1 MRHIRFL
8 AVASFAALALALVP
22 GSAAASPRASM
33 LAQINSV
40 RAFVG
45 VHPLRSSR
53 ALDGSSSRYARTLMR
68 HDYFGHASRIRAGGR
83 FRLLGE
89 ILEMHRGRRPQI
101 GATLRAWLHSPG
113 HRRVLLDPRFYWIG
127 LGRSTGRFGG
137 HRATIWVGQFGR
149 K

>member
-1 MRHIRFL
+1 MRHIRILAVVSFSTFAL
-8 AVASFAALALALVP
+8 ALLPGSAVASTR
-22 GSAAASPRASM
+22 GSM

-40 RAFVG
+40 RAYVG
-45 VHPLRSSR
+45 VHPLRASR
-53 ALDGSSSRYARTLMR
+53 ALNGSSSRYATTLMR

-89 ILEMHRGRRPQI
+89 ILEMHRGTRPQI
-101 GATLRAWLHSPG
+101 GATVRAWLNSPG

-127 LGRSTGRFGG
+127 LGRSTGRFAG
-137 HRATIWVGQFGR
+137 HRTTIWVGQFGR

>member
-1 MRHIRFL
+1 MRHIRIPAAAL
-8 AVASFAALALALVP
+8 LAALALALIP
-22 GSAAASPRASM
+22 GTAGASTRGSM

-40 RAFVG
+40 RAYVG

-53 ALDGSSSRYARTLMR
+53 ALNASSSRYARTLMR

-89 ILEMHRGRRPQI
+89 ILEMHRGARPQI
-101 GATLRAWLHSPG
+101 GATVRAWLHSPG
-113 HRRVLLDPRFYWIG
+113 HRRVLLSPRFYWIG